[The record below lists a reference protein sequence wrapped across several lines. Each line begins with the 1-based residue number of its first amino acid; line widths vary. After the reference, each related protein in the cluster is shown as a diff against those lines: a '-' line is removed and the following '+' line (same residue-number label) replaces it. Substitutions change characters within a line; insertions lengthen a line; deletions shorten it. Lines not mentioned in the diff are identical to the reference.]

1 MSTNADMDTTRIG
14 RRNRSWPEALKRE
27 IVAASLAPEA
37 SVSKVARHYD
47 VNVNQVFKWRK
58 LYRDDVGAPAVG
70 GDRRDAIVGEDRGII
85 DEDADGAQGFTGIID
100 ETACLAHVAEI
111 GLNRYGTNTQGPQFS
126 RQGRG
131 ILA

>member
-1 MSTNADMDTTRIG
+1 VSTNADMDTKRIG

-58 LYRDDVGAPAVG
+58 LYRDDVGAPAVATPPEFVPVMIAADPAG
-70 GDRRDAIVGEDRGII
+70 STRPSPLAETIEIDLGVQYRVRVGHGVDAQALRRII
-85 DEDADGAQGFTGIID
+85 DVLE
-100 ETACLAHVAEI
+100 
-111 GLNRYGTNTQGPQFS
+111 R
-126 RQGRG
+126 R
-131 ILA
+131 